1 MKKLVLL
8 VIVAL
13 FTETGLA
20 QSFYSRRID
29 RQWIASAGSGVATY
43 YGELKNPGA
52 IFDGIMYNIEIGL
65 EKRFNDRISARA
77 NLTFFQV
84 QGSDAKSASETRTP
98 RNLSFRSS
106 NLELAVVGTVQLFP
120 EVGRYYQRKAI
131 NPYLFLGV
139 GATYFSPSAII
150 PDEYNDGSQIPEAG
164 TRTGLRKLN
173 TEHANYLPVAM
184 VFPMGVGVK
193 MMIQP
198 ALNISVNGGYRFA
211 LTDYLD
217 DASTV
222 HPGDAAFGSDKL
234 AAALSDRRH
243 EIGRPSAP
251 PGAKRGNPD
260 KKDGYFILSI
270 RVDYY
275 LPPQVFGNG
284 GGKYRGPKRTK
295 RRIPTP

>member
-13 FTETGLA
+13 FTETVLA
-20 QSFYSRRID
+20 QSFYRRLID
-29 RQWIASAGSGVATY
+29 RQWIASAGSGIAAY

-52 IFDGIMYNIEIGL
+52 IFDGVMYNIEIGL
-65 EKRFNDRISARA
+65 EKSFTDRISAKA

-84 QGSDAKSASETRTP
+84 QGSDAKSASESRTP

-106 NLELAVVGTVQLFP
+106 NLELAVIGIVQLFP
-120 EVGRYYQRKAI
+120 EPGRYYQRKAI

-139 GATYFSPSAII
+139 GATYFRPSAII
-150 PDEYNDGSQIPEAG
+150 PDEYNDGSRIPEAG

-173 TEHANYLPVAM
+173 TEQANYSPVAL

-193 MMIQP
+193 MMIKP
-198 ALNISVNGGYRFA
+198 ALNISVNGGYRYA

-217 DASTV
+217 DISTI
-222 HPGDAAFGSDKL
+222 HPGDAAFGSDQL
-234 AAALSDRRH
+234 AAAMSDRRH
-243 EIGRPSAP
+243 EIGRPSAA
-251 PGAKRGNPD
+251 PGTQRGNSD
-260 KKDGYFILSI
+260 KKDGYFILSV

-275 LPPQVFGNG
+275 LPPQIFGSG
-284 GGKYRGPKRTK
+284 RGKKRGSMRT
-295 RRIPTP
+295 R